1 MKITITK
8 IVISLTA
15 LVLIAVRLKWPEIKI
30 DTVTIGLLVVA
41 ILPWVAVLLES
52 AEFPGGWKVRFRD
65 LKNEQEKQKSDIGTL
80 KFLVGHF
87 VTDAEL
93 RHLNTL
99 ARNQPFPFESGPE
112 TSFFENELRRL
123 RSFGLIAGHPG
134 KGVRSLMKH
143 GGDVKD
149 HFYITEVG
157 RKYLELREESEEQV
171 ED

>member
-1 MKITITK
+1 MQTTITK
-8 IVISLTA
+8 IVISLIA
-15 LVLIAVRLKWPEIKI
+15 LVLIAVRLKWPNTKV

-41 ILPWVAVLLES
+41 LLPWIAVLVES
-52 AEFPGGWKVRFRD
+52 AELPGGWKVRFRE
-65 LKNEQEKQKSDIGTL
+65 LKNEQEKQKSDIDSL

-93 RHLNTL
+93 RHLNKL
-99 ARNQPFPFESGPE
+99 ASNHSFPFVSGPE
-112 TSFFENELRRL
+112 TSFFEKELRRL

-157 RKYLELREESEEQV
+157 RKYLELRNEL
-171 ED
+171 